1 MFTLLFRRTLMAF
14 MAISL
19 VLHVLV
25 LAGFNS
31 LSYSTST
38 SRLGM
43 PWISVWLGTQ
53 NELGSSPSLAHA
65 KPVRAPTDN
74 NRMIP
79 ANIPQELPETAA
91 GTFPVTENKT
101 AILDKPSTPGD
112 ESRELARNHLQ
123 GLLQTRLSD
132 YLVYPPL
139 ARSRGWEGTV
149 LMGLRVEPDGHLDK
163 IHVAR
168 SSGYAVLDNSAL
180 HSLHRLGN
188 LVEASAWLED
198 RGIDVQLP
206 VIYQLIDN

>member
-43 PWISVWLGTQ
+43 PWISVWLGTL

-65 KPVRAPTDN
+65 KTVLAPADN
-74 NRMIP
+74 NRTVP
-79 ANIPQELPETAA
+79 ADIPQEPPETAA
-91 GTFPVTENKT
+91 GTWPVTKSKT
-101 AILDKPSTPGD
+101 PILDKPSTAGD

>member
-1 MFTLLFRRTLMAF
+1 MMAST
-14 MAISL
+14 AISL
-19 VLHVLV
+19 MLHVLV

-31 LSYSTST
+31 LTYSPST

-53 NELGSSPSLAHA
+53 NDLGSSPSKQVHA
-65 KPVRAPTDN
+65 KPVRTPADN
-74 NRMIP
+74 NRMAS
-79 ANIPQELPETAA
+79 ANIPQEFPETAA
-91 GTFPVTENKT
+91 GTFPVAENKT

-206 VIYQLIDN
+206 VIYQLIDK

>member
-1 MFTLLFRRTLMAF
+1 MSTPIFRRAMMAST
-14 MAISL
+14 AISL
-19 VLHVLV
+19 MLHVLV

-31 LSYSTST
+31 LSNSPST

-65 KPVRAPTDN
+65 KAVRTPTDN

-79 ANIPQELPETAA
+79 ANIPQELPETPA

-112 ESRELARNHLQ
+112 ESREFARNHLQ

>member
-1 MFTLLFRRTLMAF
+1 MAF
-14 MAISL
+14 SAISL
-19 VLHVLV
+19 VLHLIF
-25 LAGFNS
+25 LLEFDPSSDTPSA
-31 LSYSTST
+31 

-43 PWISVWLGTQ
+43 PRINVWLGTR
-53 NELGSSPSLAHA
+53 NEIESSPSIPHTKPARKLA
-65 KPVRAPTDN
+65 DN
-74 NRMIP
+74 NRMVP
-79 ANIPQELPETAA
+79 AAIPQELP
-91 GTFPVTENKT
+91 KT
-101 AILDKPSTPGD
+101 ASGTLPVSEGNMTILDKPSTTGD

-149 LMGLRVEPDGHLDK
+149 LMELRVEPDGHLDK

-180 HSLHRLGN
+180 HSLNRLGK

-206 VIYQLIDN
+206 IIYQLIDN